1 MQYNQ
6 SRGKRCEISRLPIA
20 RSSLCRPR
28 KLLVS
33 LDLIPKI
40 RDKLLDKGTPAM
52 GTGIHA
58 SSVDVRALGVLNH
71 KSSEAPVNT
80 SGRVAVSQVR
90 DLLVIASV
98 PIGQQH

>member
-1 MQYNQ
+1 
-6 SRGKRCEISRLPIA
+6 
-20 RSSLCRPR
+20 
-28 KLLVS
+28 
-33 LDLIPKI
+33 
-40 RDKLLDKGTPAM
+40 M

-58 SSVDVRALGVLNH
+58 SSIDVSALGVLSH